1 MKAERWIATQAVALG
16 KNCDGVRTGLDNN
29 LCFEGIGAICVA
41 NRRKGQSPFYGWRTL
56 RLLPLTSPSVAFD
69 SLGTLF
75 Y

>member
-41 NRRKGQSPFYGWRTL
+41 NRRKGA
-56 RLLPLTSPSVAFD
+56 LPPSMGGAPCAYYR
-69 SLGTLF
+69 SHARA
-75 Y
+75 